1 MKMARF
7 FFVLMIAAVLLL
19 GPSLAQEGDHPSQQV
34 VSRNGEKSADQ
45 QKDEA
50 GNDEDHTRAKP
61 AGETQEQSATITR
74 SATKARPS
82 VSHSKPAPTYRAR
95 SVRKPTANSP
105 RNDEP
110 GSIAPVEQMGSKTV
124 SNIPNKAVS
133 RRSPSVPS
141 SAVSVN
147 GQQFKSSR
155 NPGAHL
161 AASGG
166 PATTARGTAAING
179 TEMKRKP

>member
-19 GPSLAQEGDHPSQQV
+19 GTSLAQEGDHPSQQV

-45 QKDEA
+45 QKDEV
-50 GNDEDHTRAKP
+50 GNDKDHTRAKP

-74 SATKARPS
+74 STTKARPS
-82 VSHSKPAPTYRAR
+82 ARHSKSAPTYRAR

-105 RNDEP
+105 RKDEP
-110 GSIAPVEQMGSKTV
+110 GNIAPLELMGSKTV
-124 SNIPNKAVS
+124 SNIPKKAVS

-141 SAVSVN
+141 SVVSVN
-147 GQQFKSSR
+147 GQQFKNSR
-155 NPGAHL
+155 DLGAHL
-161 AASGG
+161 AVSGG
-166 PATTARGTAAING
+166 PATTVRGTTAING